1 MVMQGIF
8 FANFYGHNPIIYGF
22 VTISPKLVNQK
33 KTNKF
38 CHTFFIF
45 GCSLQKQ
52 ILMGSEQLKKIVEH
66 KMFVRVTSLMI
77 ICCSIVLGIETSF
90 PAHLSVFQIIDYIFT
105 TYFALEIIIR
115 ILAEPNTLNF
125 FKLFHIEKHE
135 GRIITFHF
143 EEKGF
148 WNWFDF
154 LITAFSIF
162 SLVVHVFE
170 HPEFLVVGRL
180 FRVLRILRLLEVS
193 QELKEVERKIVSI
206 IPTVFSFAL
215 LLGILIYIYSIIG
228 IYLFSHHKYENADFS
243 SLGASFLSLFQ
254 LMTLEGWVD
263 MMYQASSHY
272 ENSWLIK
279 GYFISFVVLTVIIS
293 FNVFV
298 AVLTSQ
304 VQEKINAENILEEKK
319 LLKNMES
326 ALKDNNEALSKQLI
340 ALTKEIE
347 TLRTEIKGLKD

>member
-1 MVMQGIF
+1 MGSQ
-8 FANFYGHNPIIYGF
+8 
-22 VTISPKLVNQK
+22 KLQNIVESK
-33 KTNKF
+33 
-38 CHTFFIF
+38 FFIR
-45 GCSLQKQ
+45 L
-52 ILMGSEQLKKIVEH
+52 
-66 KMFVRVTSLMI
+66 TSIMI

-90 PAHLSVFQIIDYIFT
+90 PAHLSVFQVIDAIFT
-105 TYFALEIIIR
+105 AYFAIEIIIR
-115 ILAEPNTLNF
+115 VLAESNKLKF
-125 FKLFHIEKHE
+125 FKLFYFKKQE
-135 GRIITFHF
+135 GKITIHF

-154 LITAFSIF
+154 LITGFSIF
-162 SLVVHVFE
+162 SLIVHVFE

-243 SLGASFLSLFQ
+243 SLGSSFLSLFQ

-272 ENSWLIK
+272 ENSWFIK
-279 GYFISFVVLTVIIS
+279 GYFISFVILTVIIS

-319 LLKNMES
+319 ILKNMENS
-326 ALKDNNEALSKQLI
+326 LKENNEDLSKHLI
-340 ALTKEIE
+340 SLTKEIE
-347 TLRTEIKGLKD
+347 ALRAEIKEIKKTP

>member
-1 MVMQGIF
+1 MGSQ
-8 FANFYGHNPIIYGF
+8 
-22 VTISPKLVNQK
+22 KLQNIVESK
-33 KTNKF
+33 
-38 CHTFFIF
+38 FFIR
-45 GCSLQKQ
+45 L
-52 ILMGSEQLKKIVEH
+52 
-66 KMFVRVTSLMI
+66 TSIMI

-90 PAHLSVFQIIDYIFT
+90 PAHLSVFQVIDAIFT
-105 TYFALEIIIR
+105 AYFAIEIIIR
-115 ILAEPNTLNF
+115 ILAEPNTLQF
-125 FKLFHIEKHE
+125 FKLFHLEKHK
-135 GRIITFHF
+135 GKIATIHF

-154 LITAFSIF
+154 LITGFSIF

-243 SLGASFLSLFQ
+243 SLGSSFLSLFQ

-272 ENSWLIK
+272 ENSWFIK
-279 GYFISFVVLTVIIS
+279 GYFISFVILTVIIS

-319 LLKNMES
+319 ILKNMENS
-326 ALKDNNEALSKQLI
+326 LKENNQELSKHLI
-340 ALTKEIE
+340 ALAKEIE
-347 TLRTEIKGLKD
+347 SLKSEIKELKKTP

>member
-1 MVMQGIF
+1 MGSQ
-8 FANFYGHNPIIYGF
+8 
-22 VTISPKLVNQK
+22 KLQNIVESK
-33 KTNKF
+33 
-38 CHTFFIF
+38 FFIR
-45 GCSLQKQ
+45 L
-52 ILMGSEQLKKIVEH
+52 
-66 KMFVRVTSLMI
+66 TSIMI

-90 PAHLSVFQIIDYIFT
+90 PAHLSVFQVIDAIFT
-105 TYFALEIIIR
+105 AYFAIEIIIR
-115 ILAEPNTLNF
+115 VLAESNKLKF
-125 FKLFHIEKHE
+125 FKLFYFKKQE
-135 GRIITFHF
+135 GKITIHF

-154 LITAFSIF
+154 LITGFSIF
-162 SLVVHVFE
+162 SLIVHVFE

-243 SLGASFLSLFQ
+243 SLGSSFLSLFQ

-272 ENSWLIK
+272 QNSWFIK
-279 GYFISFVVLTVIIS
+279 GYFISFVILTVIIS

-319 LLKNMES
+319 ILKNMENS
-326 ALKDNNEALSKQLI
+326 LKENNEDLSKHLI
-340 ALTKEIE
+340 SLTREIEALRAEIKEIKK
-347 TLRTEIKGLKD
+347 TP